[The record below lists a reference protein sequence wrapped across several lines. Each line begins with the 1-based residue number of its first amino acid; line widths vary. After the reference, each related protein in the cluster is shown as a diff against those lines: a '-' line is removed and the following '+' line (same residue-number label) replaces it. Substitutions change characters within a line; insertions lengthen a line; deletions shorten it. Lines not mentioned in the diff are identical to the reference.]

1 MLLGI
6 VLMLCYSLGHSAL
19 TIVAGTSLGYVQK
32 INESEK
38 YNRFSTILKIVM
50 RIAILGIALYMFY
63 LGF

>member
-38 YNRFSTILKIVM
+38 YNRFSTILKI
-50 RIAILGIALYMFY
+50 AFYMFY